1 MNLTKLRFLFL
12 LLIFLPAASVY
23 AQYGRTTN
31 TNTNPFIQGDTSHRR
46 TAKPLTDDQLLDT
59 LRKRDEHKGDSVVFT
74 SKFIRITNAHLLNDG
89 THVVP
94 LDTTLNNF
102 ENYSVLYQ
110 PRSPKIGLGN
120 LGLAYRSLLFEP
132 RKYIGFDIGIHAFDA
147 YLLKPEDVTYYRAR
161 TPFTNL
167 YYVNGALK
175 EQLFSVTHTQNIKPN
190 WNAGFNF
197 NRIGSVGF
205 YPRQKSDHLEAA
217 VFTWYESKSKRYNL
231 LGNLTF
237 NNLKV
242 PENGSILSDSIFRK
256 STGPVS
262 SNSSL
267 AKTAL
272 PVRLNNSRDN
282 YRDNSF
288 YIKQIYYIGKT
299 EGLNTSAGSS
309 SDVVPTQRISHTFT
323 YNTQQYKYLQDE
335 ADTYN
340 VFPQHNTDT
349 LYSRDSLHVTHI
361 QNEFSYSFAL
371 RGNAVKFVQNE
382 LKLDLGLVHDY
393 YNYSQWVRAAGLAS
407 TQIYQQEEHNNSF
420 QDITLKARA
429 GYSLN
434 DRAGLD
440 VNLQQVTLGR
450 EFGDYLYD
458 AKLNVL
464 LGNKI
469 GRIIAEAY
477 TQNNTVPLIYTSWYS
492 SHYTFNNTNLSKQK
506 TTGLSFNYLNEKLQL
521 DAKAEY
527 FLLGNYL
534 YFAAA
539 NPKNTRADSA
549 YSNNLL
555 PQQNSGIIS
564 LLKLSL
570 AKNFTWHNVHF
581 DNYLVYQKTSNTDI
595 LRTPSFYTYNSL
607 YYNKNFFNVL
617 STNYGFA
624 VRYNTKYLAQAYA
637 PGIGQFYNNSSFAF
651 ATYPVVDLFVKGT
664 LKRTNLFLK
673 YTYANQGLQSKG
685 YYTVVSPGAAPATL
699 KSPNAQAG
707 YPMQDALLV
716 FGVSWNFYN

>member
-1 MNLTKLRFLFL
+1 MF
-12 LLIFLPAASVY
+12 

-31 TNTNPFIQGDTSHRR
+31 TNTNPFIQGDTSHRK

-59 LRKRDEHKGDSVVFT
+59 LRKRDEHKQDSVVFT
-74 SKFIRITNAHLLNDG
+74 SKFIKVTNARLLNDS
-89 THVVP
+89 TQVVP

-102 ENYSVLYQ
+102 ENYSALYQ

-120 LGLAYRSLLFEP
+120 LGLAYRNLLFEP
-132 RKYIGFDIGIHAFDA
+132 RKTVGFDIGLHAFDA

-161 TPFTNL
+161 TPYTNL
-167 YYVNGALK
+167 YYVNGSLK

-205 YPRQKSDHLEAA
+205 YPRQKSNHLEAA
-217 VFTWYESKSKRYNL
+217 VFTWYESRSKRYNL
-231 LGNLTF
+231 LANLNF
-237 NNLKV
+237 NNLQA
-242 PENGSILSDSIFRK
+242 PENGSILDSTVFQK
-256 STGPVS
+256 STGEVKT
-262 SNSSL
+262 NSSL
-267 AKTAL
+267 AKTSL

-282 YRDNSF
+282 YRDNSL
-288 YIKQIYYIGKT
+288 YIKQIYYIGKAD
-299 EGLNTSAGSS
+299 GLNTSAGSS
-309 SDVVPTQRISHTFT
+309 SSVVPTQRVSHTLT

-335 ADTYN
+335 ADTYG
-340 VFPQHNTDT
+340 VFPLHNTDT
-349 LYSRDSLHVTHI
+349 LYSRDSMHVKHI
-361 QNEFSYSFAL
+361 RNEFSYSFAL
-371 RGNAVKFVQNE
+371 RGGAVKFARNE

-393 YNYSQWVRAAGLAS
+393 YNYTQWVRAAGLAS
-407 TQIYQQEEHNNSF
+407 TQNYQQKVQNNAF

-429 GYSLN
+429 GYSLS
-434 DRAGLD
+434 DRAALD
-440 VNLQQVTLGR
+440 INLQQITLGR

-469 GRIIAEAY
+469 GRVIAEAY
-477 TQNNTVPLIYTSWYS
+477 TQNNTVPLIYTNWYS
-492 SHYTFNNTNLSKQK
+492 SHYVFNNSSLSKQK
-506 TTGLSFNYLNEKLQL
+506 VTGLSFNYLNEKLQL

-534 YFAAA
+534 YFAAT
-539 NPKNTRADSA
+539 NTRTDSA
-549 YSNNLL
+549 YSNNLQ
-555 PQQNSGIIS
+555 PQQASGIIS

-570 AKNFTWHNVHF
+570 GKNFTYHQFHF
-581 DNYLVYQKTSNTDI
+581 DNFLVYQKTSNTDI
-595 LRTPSFYTYNSL
+595 LRTPEFYTYNSL
-607 YYNKNFFNVL
+607 YYNKSFFNVL
-617 STNYGFA
+617 STSYGLA

-651 ATYPVVDLFVKGT
+651 ANYPVVDVFVKGT

-673 YTYANQGLQSKG
+673 YTYANQGLQSRG
-685 YYTVVSPGAAPATL
+685 YYTTVSPGATPT
-699 KSPNAQAG
+699 SQVG

>member
-1 MNLTKLRFLFL
+1 M
-12 LLIFLPAASVY
+12 
-23 AQYGRTTN
+23 
-31 TNTNPFIQGDTSHRR
+31 QGDTSHRK

-59 LRKRDEHKGDSVVFT
+59 LRKQDEHKSDSVVFN
-74 SKFIRITNAHLLNDG
+74 SKFIRITNAHLLNDS
-89 THVVP
+89 TQVVP

-110 PRSPKIGLGN
+110 PKHPAIGLGN

-167 YYVNGALK
+167 YYVNGSLK

-217 VFTWYESKSKRYNL
+217 IFTWYESKNKHYNL
-231 LGNLTF
+231 LANLTF

-242 PENGSILSDSIFRK
+242 PENGSILNDTIFKK
-256 STGPVS
+256 STGEVKT
-262 SNSSL
+262 NSAL
-267 AKTAL
+267 AKTSL

-282 YRDNSF
+282 YRDNSL
-288 YIKQIYYIGKT
+288 YIKQIYYLGKT
-299 EGLNTSAGSS
+299 EGANTPAGSANS
-309 SDVVPTQRISHTFT
+309 VVPTQRISHTFT

-335 ADTYN
+335 ADVYN

-349 LYSRDSLHVTHI
+349 LFSRDSLHVKHI
-361 QNEFSYSFAL
+361 RNEFSYSFAL
-371 RGNAVKFVQNE
+371 RGNSLKFVQNE
-382 LKLDLGLVHDY
+382 LKLDLGFVHDY
-393 YNYSQWVRAAGLAS
+393 YNYNQWVRAEGLIS
-407 TQIYQQEEHNNSF
+407 TQNYQQQVQNNSF

-429 GYSLN
+429 GYSLS
-434 DRAGLD
+434 DRAGLE

-469 GRIIAEAY
+469 GRVIAGAY
-477 TQNNTVPLIYTSWYS
+477 TQNNTVPLIYTNWYS
-492 SHYTFNNTNLSKQK
+492 SHYTFSNTGLSKQK
-506 TTGLSFNYLNEKLQL
+506 TTGLSFEYLNEKLQL

-534 YFAAA
+534 YFNAT
-539 NPKNTRADSA
+539 NPVNASVDSA
-549 YSNNLL
+549 YSNNLR
-555 PQQNSGIIS
+555 PTQASGIIS

-570 AKNFTWHNVHF
+570 AKNFTWRNLHF
-581 DNYLVYQKTSNTDI
+581 DNYLVYQQNSNADI
-595 LRTPSFYTYNSL
+595 LRTPDFYTYNSL
-607 YYNKNFFNVL
+607 YYNKSFFNVL
-617 STNYGFA
+617 STNFGFA

-651 ATYPVVDLFVKGT
+651 ANYPVVDVFVKGT

-673 YTYANQGLQSKG
+673 YTYANQGLQSRG
-685 YYTVVSPGAAPATL
+685 YYTTVSPGAIPT
-699 KSPNAQAG
+699 SQAG
-707 YPMQDALLV
+707 YPMQDSLLI

>member
-1 MNLTKLRFLFL
+1 MNFRKLKFLFL
-12 LLIFLPAASVY
+12 GLIFLPAASVY

-31 TNTNPFIQGDTSHRR
+31 TNTNPFVQGDTSHRK
-46 TAKPLTDDQLLDT
+46 TTKPLTDDQLLDT
-59 LRKRDEHKGDSVVFT
+59 LRKRDEHKADSVVFT
-74 SKFIRITNAHLLNDG
+74 SKYIRVTNARLLNDS
-89 THVVP
+89 TQVIP

-102 ENYSVLYQ
+102 ENYSALYQ

-120 LGLAYRSLLFEP
+120 LGLAYRDLLFEP
-132 RKYIGFDIGIHAFDA
+132 RKSIGFDIGIHAFDA

-167 YYVNGALK
+167 YYVNGSLK
-175 EQLFSVTHTQNIKPN
+175 EQLFGVTHTQNIKPN

-242 PENGSILSDSIFRK
+242 PENGSILSDSIFKK
-256 STGPVS
+256 STGQVS
-262 SNSSL
+262 TNSSL
-267 AKTAL
+267 AKSSQ

-282 YRDNSF
+282 YRNNSL

-299 EGLNTSAGSS
+299 EGLNTPAGSS
-309 SDVVPTQRISHTFT
+309 SSVVPTQRISHTFI

-335 ADTYN
+335 ADVYN

-349 LYSRDSLHVTHI
+349 LFSRDSLHVKHI
-361 QNEFSYSFAL
+361 RNEFSYSFAL
-371 RGNAVKFVQNE
+371 RGNAVKFVRNE

-393 YNYSQWVRAAGLAS
+393 YNYNQWVRANGLVS
-407 TQIYQQEEHNNSF
+407 TQNYQQKVQSNSF
-420 QDITLKARA
+420 QDITLKARL
-429 GYSLN
+429 GYNLS

-440 VNLQQVTLGR
+440 INLQQVTLGR
-450 EFGDYLYD
+450 EFGDYLYN
-458 AKLNVL
+458 ARLNVL

-469 GRIIAEAY
+469 GSVIAEAY
-477 TQNNTVPLIYTSWYS
+477 TQNNTVPLIYTSWRS
-492 SHYTFNNTNLSKQK
+492 SHYTFTNNDLNKQK

-539 NPKNTRADSA
+539 NTSPDSA
-549 YSNNLL
+549 YSNNLQ
-555 PQQNSGIIS
+555 PRQAGGIIS

-570 AKNFTWHNVHF
+570 GKNFIYHNFHF
-581 DNYLVYQKTSNTDI
+581 DNFLVYQKTNNTDV
-595 LRTPSFYTYNSL
+595 LRTPEFYTYNSL
-607 YYNKNFFNVL
+607 YYNKKFFNVL
-617 STNYGFA
+617 STSYGFA
-624 VRYNTKYLAQAYA
+624 VRYNTKYPAQAYA
-637 PGIGQFYNNSSFAF
+637 PGIGQFYNNSNFAF
-651 ATYPVVDLFVKGT
+651 ANYPVIDLFVKGT

-685 YYTVVSPGAAPATL
+685 YYTTVSPGASPA
-699 KSPNAQAG
+699 SQVG
-707 YPMQDALLV
+707 YPMQDALLI

>member
-1 MNLTKLRFLFL
+1 MKQLKFLLL
-12 LLIFLPAASVY
+12 LLIFSPAASVY

-31 TNTNPFIQGDTSHRR
+31 SSTNTNPFVQGDTSHRK

-59 LRKRDEHKGDSVVFT
+59 LRKRDEHKGDSVIFT
-74 SKFIRITNAHLLNDG
+74 SKFIRVTNERLFNDS
-89 THVVP
+89 TQVVP

-102 ENYSVLYQ
+102 ENYSALYQ

-120 LGLAYRSLLFEP
+120 LGLPYRNLLFEP
-132 RKYIGFDIGIHAFDA
+132 TKSIGFDLGLHSLDA

-161 TPFTNL
+161 TPYTNL

-205 YPRQKSDHLEAA
+205 YPRQKSDHLEASI
-217 VFTWYESKSKRYNL
+217 FNWYESKSKRYNL
-231 LGNLTF
+231 FANLTF
-237 NNLKV
+237 NNLKA
-242 PENGSILSDSIFRK
+242 PENGSILSDSIFKK
-256 STGPVS
+256 STSAVS
-262 SNSSL
+262 TNSSL
-267 AKTAL
+267 AKSAQ

-282 YRDNSF
+282 WRNNSF

-299 EGLNTSAGSS
+299 DGLNTSAGSS
-309 SDVVPTQRISHTFT
+309 SSVVPTQRVSHTFT
-323 YNTQQYKYLQDE
+323 YNSQQYKYLQDE
-335 ADTYN
+335 ADTYKI
-340 VFPQHNTDT
+340 FPQHNTDT
-349 LYSRDSLHVTHI
+349 LYSRDSVSIKHI
-361 QNEFSYSFAL
+361 RNEFSYSFFL
-371 RGNAVKFVQNE
+371 RGNSVKFVQNE

-407 TQIYQQEEHNNSF
+407 TDIYQQKVQNNAF

-429 GYSLN
+429 GYNLS
-434 DRAGLD
+434 DRASLD
-440 VNLQQVTLGR
+440 VNLQQITLGR

-469 GRIIAEAY
+469 GRVLLDAY
-477 TQNNTVPLIYTSWYS
+477 TQSNTVPLIYTNWYS
-492 SHYTFNNTNLSKQK
+492 SHYVFNDTNLSKPK

-527 FLLGNYL
+527 YLLGNYL
-534 YFAAA
+534 YFSA
-539 NPKNTRADSA
+539 KSKADSA
-549 YSNNLL
+549 YSNN
-555 PQQNSGIIS
+555 PQPTQASSIIS

-570 AKNFTWHNVHF
+570 GKNFNWNKFHF
-581 DNYLVYQKTSNTDI
+581 DNFLVYQKTNNTDV

-607 YYNKNFFNVL
+607 YYSKSFFNVL
-617 STNYGFA
+617 STNYGVA

-651 ATYPVVDLFVKGT
+651 ANYPVVDLFVKGT

-685 YYTVVSPGAAPATL
+685 YYTVVSPGATPT
-699 KSPNAQAG
+699 SQVG